1 MINGI
6 PQISVQELKQR
17 IDSGENLQIIDV
29 RESFEY
35 AIANIGAKLI
45 PLNDVPN
52 RLGEIDRDREV
63 IVHCKAGGRSQKAA
77 EFLKQA
83 GYERVANVAG
93 GILAWVDR
101 IDPTMAK
108 Y

>member
-6 PQISVQELKQR
+6 PQISVKELKQR

-29 RESFEY
+29 REPFEY
-35 AIANIGAKLI
+35 AIANIGGKLI
-45 PLNDVPN
+45 PLNDVPS

-63 IVHCKAGGRSQKAA
+63 ILQCKAGGRSQKAA

-83 GYERVANVAG
+83 GFERVTNVAG
-93 GILAWVDR
+93 GILAWVDQ